1 MTRKENDALLD
12 MITAE
17 GEEEDILRIEHELSK
32 LSELKL
38 VATSHHSG
46 HCLVYI
52 LNHLKDMLT
61 DLKKEQ
67 AHTKELYQMEKKRKE
82 LEDKV
87 LSTRIPVLKDIHAFD
102 KLREEAA
109 QLETELEKHGD
120 HCWASVNLYHALKDI
135 KNKIEHLAEDNKI
148 TLGWTTASLSVAGA
162 SVGVALIPV
171 VGLPISALMNAVP
184 YFGRLTH

>member
-1 MTRKENDALLD
+1 MSSKENDLLLD
-12 MITAE
+12 INTAE
-17 GEEEDILRIEHELSK
+17 GEEEDILRIELSK

-61 DLKKEQ
+61 DLIKEQ

-87 LSTRIPVLKDIHAFD
+87 LNTRIPVLKDIHAFD

-109 QLETELEKHGD
+109 QLEKELEKHGD
-120 HCWASVNLYHALKDI
+120 NCWASVNLHHALEDI
-135 KNKIEHLAEDNKI
+135 KNKI
-148 TLGWTTASLSVAGA
+148 
-162 SVGVALIPV
+162 
-171 VGLPISALMNAVP
+171 
-184 YFGRLTH
+184 GRRQ